1 MQLKL
6 LNLITYLARAYRTV
20 NGCSRHW
27 SSILACT
34 FIHFS
39 QSNFKLPES
48 SDLTELSPMP
58 NADPDPHNERIIVIA
73 QDAPSTWRKH
83 QHQYAIDVKL
93 IELYFQFCNSRLSC
107 GPWATEG
114 CGYKPCTRQSWDSEQ
129 KLWNEFSEEE
139 SVLVLPPISVLAVNF
154 SRLVRS
160 LATGVTIIFAH
171 LGVGWSHGHSTAFTY
186 GLSLH
191 CAPPDGGITS
201 WRRRCSS
208 RPPAPGPAPPRTP
221 EPAQPAAGPAASP
234 SGLSARPPS

>member
-58 NADPDPHNERIIVIA
+58 NADPDPHNER
-73 QDAPSTWRKH
+73 
-83 QHQYAIDVKL
+83 
-93 IELYFQFCNSRLSC
+93 
-107 GPWATEG
+107 
-114 CGYKPCTRQSWDSEQ
+114 
-129 KLWNEFSEEE
+129 
-139 SVLVLPPISVLAVNF
+139 
-154 SRLVRS
+154 
-160 LATGVTIIFAH
+160 IIFAH

-234 SGLSARPPS
+234 SGLSARPPSSEQHWVISAITHTYKGRKEKSVTCALQH